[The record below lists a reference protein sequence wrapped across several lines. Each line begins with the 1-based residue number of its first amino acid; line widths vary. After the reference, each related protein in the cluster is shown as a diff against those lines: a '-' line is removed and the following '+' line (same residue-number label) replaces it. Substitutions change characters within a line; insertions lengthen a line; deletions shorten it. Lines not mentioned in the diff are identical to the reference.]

1 MGIPVI
7 TTNWS
12 GPTAF
17 MNEDVGYPLSIDGLV
32 EIVADG
38 PHFFS
43 YFVGGAPGGPGRGA
57 GVPVLLVRALV
68 ALLLGTRQGCACGGK
83 RRAQALARSR
93 AEPPPPARRSPAP
106 CRWAASGRSP
116 APRT

>member
-1 MGIPVI
+1 MEAMAMGIPVI

-32 EIVADG
+32 DIVADG

-43 YFVGGAPGGPGRGA
+43 YFVGSQWAQPSATHLRYLMRKVYTDPVAAAAKGMNGRRHIQKYFTPE
-57 GVPVLLVRALV
+57 V
-68 ALLLGTRQGCACGGK
+68 
-83 RRAQALARSR
+83 
-93 AEPPPPARRSPAP
+93 
-106 CRWAASGRSP
+106 GRSSWAGP
-116 APRT
+116 HVQQ

>member
-1 MGIPVI
+1 MEAMAMGIPVI

-43 YFVGGAPGGPGRGA
+43 YFVSGRRIRCSLGVSPHVPACRVLGSRAALAVLGVSRGGGGGRAALQCCCWGGARERAAGRA
-57 GVPVLLVRALV
+57 
-68 ALLLGTRQGCACGGK
+68 
-83 RRAQALARSR
+83 AQA
-93 AEPPPPARRSPAP
+93 
-106 CRWAASGRSP
+106 AAG
-116 APRT
+116 